1 MFTTVRRVQNLP
13 RYREIIT
20 VFVRH
25 GFGSMLEQMGVDRAL
40 VASVRIFRRDTDR
53 ERLSPA
59 QHFRLAL
66 EELGPTFVK
75 LGQILSTRP
84 DLLPPDY
91 IHELSKLQDTVP
103 PASWENVYAL
113 IQEELEQP
121 PEEVFAYLD
130 PEPLAAAS
138 LAQVHSATLPDGSE
152 VVVKVQRPHI
162 LETIDTD
169 LEILADMAQL
179 ERKIG
184 KLESDIKGDKKL
196 IPLYEMAQ
204 SLRDYLAQGNA
215 ARTYPQRDSAIFEAL
230 NREMRFL
237 TAKPVIYAVNVDET
251 GLAEETPETAAVR
264 EIAAAEGAEVVV
276 FCAKLEEEM
285 LDMTPEEQREF
296 LELVGA
302 SESGLEQV
310 VRKGFD
316 ALNLITFF
324 TKNENEV
331 RAWTIPAGTK
341 APQAAGK
348 IHTDFERGFIR
359 AEVVDFET
367 FAEHGSDAA
376 VRAAGLMRSE
386 GKDYAVQDGDVLLF
400 RFNV

>member
-1 MFTTVRRVQNLP
+1 MALSIGIVGLP
-13 RYREIIT
+13 NVGKST
-20 VFVRH
+20 VFN
-25 GFGSMLEQMGVDRAL
+25 AL
-40 VASVRIFRRDTDR
+40 TG
-53 ERLSPA
+53 A
-59 QHFRLAL
+59 QHAAAANYPFCTIEANRAIVPLRDPRL
-66 EELGPTFVK
+66 
-75 LGQILSTRP
+75 Q
-84 DLLPPDY
+84 
-91 IHELSKLQDTVP
+91 KLQELTGVP
-103 PASWENVYAL
+103 NIIY
-113 IQEELEQP
+113 
-121 PEEVFAYLD
+121 
-130 PEPLAAAS
+130 
-138 LAQVHSATLPDGSE
+138 ATLEFVDIAGLVRGASQGE
-152 VVVKVQRPHI
+152 GLGNQFLANIRGTDAIVHVVRAFDDPNVVHVSGQVNPREDI
-162 LETIDTD
+162 ETINIE
-169 LEILADMAQL
+169 LALADMAQL

-215 ARTYPQRDSAIFEAL
+215 ARTYPQRDSAIFESL

-237 TAKPVIYAVNVDET
+237 TAKPVIYAVNADET

-296 LELVGA
+296 LELAGA

-310 VRKGFD
+310 IRKGFD

-386 GKDYAVQDGDVLLF
+386 GKDYVVQDGDVLLF